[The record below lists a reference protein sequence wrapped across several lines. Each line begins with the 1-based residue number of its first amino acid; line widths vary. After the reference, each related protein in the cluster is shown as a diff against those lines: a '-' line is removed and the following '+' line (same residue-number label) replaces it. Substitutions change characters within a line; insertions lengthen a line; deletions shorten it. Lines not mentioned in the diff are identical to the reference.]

1 MKESNFIKI
10 IKRKLNFYN
19 HYRIETTTMNGFPD
33 LLCIGSN
40 MDTILIEVKVAK
52 GFKVS
57 LSPHQI
63 SMNIK
68 LWNEGNKANYFIV
81 LSDKQA
87 LGIPSECPI
96 LYEGLKAKHLA
107 LNGVNEPPTAY
118 TWPTICR
125 YLQTKHETRTEKPQ
139 KSANYKVR

>member
-1 MKESNFIKI
+1 
-10 IKRKLNFYN
+10 
-19 HYRIETTTMNGFPD
+19 MNGFPD
-33 LLCIGSN
+33 LLCIGLN
-40 MDTILIEVKVAK
+40 MDTILIEVKIVK
-52 GFKVS
+52 GFKIS

-68 LWNEGNKANYFIV
+68 LWNEGNKANYIIA

-118 TWPTICR
+118 TWPNRKTPEMSHLYVTITFIIVT
-125 YLQTKHETRTEKPQ
+125 YTKNPQ
-139 KSANYKVR
+139 KLAIVRE

>member
-10 IKRKLNFYN
+10 IKKKL
-19 HYRIETTTMNGFPD
+19 
-33 LLCIGSN
+33 
-40 MDTILIEVKVAK
+40 K
-52 GFKVS
+52 GFKIS

-68 LWNEGNKANYFIV
+68 LWNEGNKANYIIA

-118 TWPTICR
+118 SWPTISR

-139 KSANYKVR
+139 K

>member
-10 IKRKLNFYN
+10 IKKKLNFYN

-33 LLCIGSN
+33 LLCIGLN
-40 MDTILIEVKVAK
+40 MDTILIEVKIAK
-52 GFKVS
+52 GFKIS

-68 LWNEGNKANYFIV
+68 LWNEGNKANYIIA

-96 LYEGLKAKHLA
+96 LYEGLKAKNLA
-107 LNGVNEPPTAY
+107 LKGVNEPPTAY
-118 TWPTICR
+118 EWHTIYR
-125 YLQTKHETRTEKPQ
+125 YLQTKHETRTEKP
-139 KSANYKVR
+139 RE

>member
-33 LLCIGSN
+33 LLCIGLN
-40 MDTILIEVKVAK
+40 MDTILIEVKIAK
-52 GFKVS
+52 GFKIS

-68 LWNEGNKANYFIV
+68 LWNEGNKANYIIA

-87 LGIPSECPI
+87 LGIPSDCPI
-96 LYEGLKAKHLA
+96 LYEGLKAKNLA
-107 LNGVNEPPTAY
+107 LKGVNEPPTAY
-118 TWPTICR
+118 EWHTIYR
-125 YLQTKHETRTEKPQ
+125 YLQTKHETRTEKP
-139 KSANYKVR
+139 RE